1 LTGELG
7 IRNVLFDEVAEL
19 GVRTEFEADARLAF
33 VDGPK
38 IETWDPAGT
47 GVDGWAM
54 LVMVDQEHII
64 P

>member
-1 LTGELG
+1 M
-7 IRNVLFDEVAEL
+7 RKVLFEEVAEL
-19 GVRTEFEADARLAF
+19 GVRTVFEADARLAF

-54 LVMVDQEHII
+54 LVMVD
-64 P
+64 